1 MYILDEVN
9 HALKTQIIIMTVEI
23 HVLDICSDMKN
34 AWLIK
39 CLALL
44 TNE

>member
-1 MYILDEVN
+1 MYALDEVN
-9 HALKTQIIIMTVEI
+9 HTLKPQTIKTTVEI
-23 HVLDICSDMKN
+23 HVLDICSEMKN

>member
-9 HALKTQIIIMTVEI
+9 NALRIQTIIMAVEI
-23 HVLDICSDMKN
+23 HVLGICSDMKN
-34 AWLIK
+34 ACLTK
-39 CLALL
+39 CLAML

>member
-1 MYILDEVN
+1 MYVLDEVN
-9 HALKTQIIIMTVEI
+9 RALKTKTIIRTVEI
-23 HVLDICSDMKN
+23 HVLDICSEMKN

-39 CLALL
+39 CLALM